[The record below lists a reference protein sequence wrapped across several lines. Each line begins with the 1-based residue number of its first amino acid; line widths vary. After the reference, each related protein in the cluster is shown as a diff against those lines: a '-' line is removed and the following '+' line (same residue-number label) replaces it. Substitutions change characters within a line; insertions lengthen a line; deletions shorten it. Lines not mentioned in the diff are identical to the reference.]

1 MKCLLFG
8 VSEESKSYRLYNLI
22 TQKIIISHD
31 VVFDEDG
38 SWDWNNTINEPI
50 SVNLYAND
58 ENKTKPK
65 AQSSRD
71 TLSVIPA
78 NEPIDVN
85 RPG

>member
-65 AQSSRD
+65 AQSSGD